1 MFKSRRFMLFAPLL
15 LLIMAALACG
25 LPGTGEVI
33 SEPDTVLPTVAP
45 PTAAPADTQPEALP
59 TGDSKESEKSDLPLP
74 YFEDFSDPTGIWGNG
89 AQGTGEYEYIDGTYE
104 VRVLPEFQFYY
115 VLAEESYIRAS
126 DVIIEADVWRVAG
139 DIETSA
145 GVVCRANEDTHSFY
159 AFEVVFD
166 GWAGILKAVNGEFVI
181 DDMYVETDVV
191 LQGDAVNHIRAEC
204 IGSDLRLYVN
214 GELVVELQDSELTF
228 GDVGMAG
235 ATWPGKPN
243 SAVRFDNLSV
253 SVP

>member
-1 MFKSRRFMLFAPLL
+1 MIKSRKLGLIAPLL
-15 LLIMAALACG
+15 LLTLAALACG
-25 LPGTGEVI
+25 LPGSEEI
-33 SEPDTVLPTVAP
+33 SAVDSELPTTAP

-59 TGDSKESEKSDLPLP
+59 TGDSKDSEKPDQPLP

-104 VRVLPEFQFYY
+104 VRVLPEHQFYY
-115 VLAEESYIRAS
+115 VLAEETYIRAS
-126 DVIIEADVWRVAG
+126 DVIIEADVWKAAG
-139 DIETSA
+139 DDETSA

-166 GWAGILKAVNGEFVI
+166 GWAGILKAVDGEFVVE
-181 DDMYVETDVV
+181 DMYVQTDVV
-191 LQGDAVNHIRAEC
+191 LQGTAMNHIRAEC

-214 GELVVELQDSELTF
+214 GQLVVEFQDDELTF
-228 GDVGMAG
+228 GDVGIAS

-253 SVP
+253 SMP